1 MHSRRPSAIG
11 RFTIAGIWCLLHNEI
26 FAGFRDH
33 PRFVALVE
41 KIQRDLSRQRE
52 QLESAKN

>member
-1 MHSRRPSAIG
+1 MHSKKRSAIG
-11 RFTIAGIWCLLHNEI
+11 RFHYRWHLVLLRNEL
-26 FAGFRDH
+26 FAGFRNH

-41 KIQRDLSRQRE
+41 KIRRDLSRQRE